1 MKEQSTE
8 TVTESRP
15 VWEGLEA
22 FARQGVQE
30 LLQRMLEEEVAA
42 MLGRRRYAR
51 RESIDA
57 AAGYRN
63 GYGKPRR
70 LSLSVG
76 TITLRRPRLRG
87 LRRPSAGA
95 GAARDGQGLRLAVI
109 PALAALLL
117 HRLVLRLLLLDE
129 LVLDLFGALDR
140 LDLVVEHR
148 GLRRRRRG
156 RRGFDAAAEA
166 QQGGGQQGEAHGV
179 ISGFDG
185 TISVAGVRIMH
196 LSGEL

>member
-30 LLQRMLEEEVAA
+30 LLHRMLEEEVAA

-57 AAGYRN
+57 TTGYRN
-63 GYGKPRR
+63 GYGQPRR

-76 TITLRRPRLRG
+76 TITLRRPRVRG
-87 LRRPSAGA
+87 LTERFE
-95 GAARDGQGLRLAVI
+95 
-109 PALAALLL
+109 PA
-117 HRLVLRLLLLDE
+117 
-129 LVLDLFGALDR
+129 
-140 LDLVVEHR
+140 
-148 GLRRRRRG
+148 RRG
-156 RRGFDAAAEA
+156 RRRRDVCQRSASETESAHSRREGRRLSSFTHFLTRPPPLEA
-166 QQGGGQQGEAHGV
+166 V
-179 ISGFDG
+179 
-185 TISVAGVRIMH
+185 
-196 LSGEL
+196 